1 MAKEALISILGSKI
15 QEEALQIA
23 LKLDVIGFIK
33 WNRWLEKLKP
43 DIILSSLVCLEK
55 MEKLMLKR

>member
-23 LKLDVIGFIK
+23 LKLDVVGFIN
-33 WNRWLEKLKP
+33 WNRWLEKSKP
-43 DIILSSLVCLEK
+43 DITLSSLVCLEK